1 MSEQTYYGIYIQ
13 GNTMCVRSV
22 MSDSAIPCPPGS
34 RFQDPTQVSGISCT
48 GRWILYH
55 CATWGA
61 HNGIL
66 FSLVKKENSDTCY
79 NRVNLEDIMLSEINH
94 KDCIRKC
101 DTFHDS
107 TYMWYLVRLIETESR
122 MVVPRGL
129 GGGEVGN

>member
-1 MSEQTYYGIYIQ
+1 MCAFSHVRLCNPMSTRLP
-13 GNTMCVRSV
+13 VSRSNPSLWHLLHWQV
-22 MSDSAIPCPPGS
+22 DSLSLCH
-34 RFQDPTQVSGISCT
+34 
-48 GRWILYH
+48 L
-55 CATWGA
+55 GA

-107 TYMWYLVRLIETESR
+107 TYMWYLVRLIQTESR

>member
-1 MSEQTYYGIYIQ
+1 
-13 GNTMCVRSV
+13 MCVPSV
-22 MSDSAIPCPPGS
+22 MSDSALPWTVVCQAPCSKIQPKSLASPAL
-34 RFQDPTQVSGISCT
+34 

-107 TYMWYLVRLIETESR
+107 TYMWYLVRLRETESR
-122 MVVPRGL
+122 MVVPSGSR
-129 GGGEVGN
+129 GGEVGS